1 MAQELKYWF
10 DKDFFED
17 LGHAIAR
24 QYPGFDERS
33 FLRMAM
39 DGLDRL
45 ELMQRMTRTV
55 EACRTHLPDDYSRAV
70 GILKAVAPRYEGK
83 FQGLFCSEYV
93 GRYGLDDFDYSLDT
107 LAYFTTFSSAEFG
120 VREFLLKDF
129 DRTLE
134 VMKTWAASDNH
145 NHRRLASEG
154 SRPRLPWSFRIPQLI
169 RDPSPTRPILER
181 LNTDESETVRRSV
194 ANHLND
200 ISKDHPEIMLDWVE
214 AWDRT
219 DERTGWIVKHAARGL
234 LKKGHPRAFGLF
246 GFEAEPDIEAVS
258 LTVDKPAV
266 AIGDDIGFSVTL
278 KSLKQRSQK
287 LAVDFAVHYMKKNG
301 KTSPKVFKLK
311 EFELGPGATEGLGR
325 RISFQNL
332 STREH
337 HPGTHHI
344 ELIVNGRSAGMVSF
358 DVTD

>member
-1 MAQELKYWF
+1 MAQELKHWF
-10 DKDFFED
+10 DKDFFDD
-17 LGHAIAR
+17 LGAAIAH
-24 QYPGFDERS
+24 QSPGFDKPS
-33 FLRMAM
+33 FQRMAT

-55 EACRTHLPDDYSRAV
+55 EACRTHLPDDYRRAV
-70 GILKAVAPRYEGK
+70 GILKAIAPRYEGK

-93 GRYGLDDFDYSLDT
+93 GRYGLGDFDFSLGA

-120 VREFLLKDF
+120 VREFLIKDF

-134 VMKTWAASDNH
+134 TMKTWTASDNH
-145 NHRRLASEG
+145 HHRRLASEG

-181 LNTDESETVRRSV
+181 LNADESETVRRSV

-200 ISKDHPEIMLDWVE
+200 ISKDHPETMLDWVE
-214 AWDRT
+214 TWDRT
-219 DERTGWIVKHAARGL
+219 DQGTGWIVKHAARGL

-246 GFEAEPDIEAVS
+246 GFEAEPAIETVS
-258 LTVDKPAV
+258 LNVDKPSV
-266 AIGDDIGFSVTL
+266 AIGDDIAFSFTL
-278 KSLKQRSQK
+278 GSLKQRPQK
-287 LAVDFAVHYMKKNG
+287 LAVDYSVHYVKKNG

-311 EFELGPGATEGLGR
+311 EFELGPGAIESLGR
-325 RISFQNL
+325 RISLRNL

-344 ELIVNGRSAGMVSF
+344 ELMVNGRSAGMVSF